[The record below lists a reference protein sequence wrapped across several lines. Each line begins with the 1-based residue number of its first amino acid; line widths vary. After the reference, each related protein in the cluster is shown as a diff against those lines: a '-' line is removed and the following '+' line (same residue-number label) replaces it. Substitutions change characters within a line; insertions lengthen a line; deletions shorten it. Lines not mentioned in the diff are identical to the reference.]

1 MQAMPRGG
9 KRSTSFKPGMS
20 GNPDG
25 RPKRSQTLERMKI
38 EADVKALARECAV
51 EAISTLRLIMLDA
64 KYPPAARL
72 GAANALLDRGFGRPT
87 QAVDVSGEV
96 AFDFSRLSDAELDEY
111 ERLLELVAL
120 PGPDSGPER
129 EERSQ

>member
-1 MQAMPRGG
+1 
-9 KRSTSFKPGMS
+9 
-20 GNPDG
+20 
-25 RPKRSQTLERMKI
+25 
-38 EADVKALARECAV
+38 
-51 EAISTLRLIMLDA
+51 MLDA